1 MNKGQD
7 KYVDLRIEKL
17 SSDNHSQFIDFFKCS
32 DTEDTRRNFHPFEFS
47 EEALEKKFSAIN
59 KDLFF
64 GVFAENN
71 KMIGFGMLRGW
82 DEGYTTPSLGI
93 AMHPNFRNQ
102 GLGRDFMEFL
112 HNQAKAKGATKVRL
126 KVYLGNTGARNFY
139 ESLEY
144 SFTDEEN
151 SQLIGY
157 CEL

>member
-1 MNKGQD
+1 MRED
-7 KYVDLRIEKL
+7 LKYVAVSPFWVEKL
-17 SSDNHSQFIDFFKCS
+17 EQFFK
-32 DTEDTRRNFHPFEFS
+32 DIVANKDHVYFHPHPLTYET
-47 EEALEKKFSAIN
+47 AKRVAIYKGDDLYFLQI
-59 KDLFF
+59 KDNEIA
-64 GVFAENN
+64 GYA
-71 KMIGFGMLRGW
+71 MLRGW